1 MTESSI
7 FKVVF
12 IWKTISYKMAI
23 CQLQGFGGIHCHQ
36 DVRIATRGE
45 LIPVKPGIDN
55 KTHLNLLTDY
65 QAVTVPLDGLPG
77 DSGGDGGHEH

>member
-1 MTESSI
+1 VGSTAI
-7 FKVVF
+7 
-12 IWKTISYKMAI
+12 KTFA
-23 CQLQGFGGIHCHQ
+23 LRHG
-36 DVRIATRGE
+36 GE